1 MPAYKAPLRDM
12 RFLIDHVFDFHSNY
26 AALGAT
32 EASPDMVSAILE
44 EGARFCENVLSPLN
58 RSGDEE
64 GCHFDNGVVTTPAGF
79 KQAFAQYVEGGWHG
93 LAADPAYGGQ
103 GLPGS
108 LGLVISEMVGSSN
121 TSWGMYPGLTHGAMS
136 AIHAHGTEEQKR
148 TYLSKLTA
156 GQWTGTMCLTEAH
169 CGTDLGIIKTRAVP
183 AADGS
188 YTITGSKIF
197 ISAGEH
203 DMSANIIH
211 LVLAKLPDA
220 PAGTKGISLFIVP
233 KFLPDTEG
241 EAGERNGVSCGAIE
255 HKMGIK
261 ASATCVLNFDGAKG
275 FLIGEANKGLNCMFT
290 MMNHARLGTGMQGL
304 CLGEASFQG
313 AIQYAND
320 RLQMRALTG
329 PKAPDKAADP
339 IIVHPDVRRMLLTMK
354 AFNEGNRALTYF
366 TAQLLDV
373 AHLSADATARQDAE
387 DLLAFLTP
395 ICKAFMTETGLE
407 VTNHGMQVF
416 GGHGFIREWG
426 MEQLVRDCR
435 IAPIYEGTNGIQAL
449 DLLGR
454 KVLGSQGKLLRG
466 FTKIVHKFCA
476 ANVAHPQL
484 GNYVAQ
490 LDALNQQWGELTTK
504 VGMAAMKNPDEVG
517 AASVDYLM
525 YSGYI
530 ILGYLWLRMALVA
543 QAQLDAG
550 SGDADFCRAK
560 LATSEFYFKRL
571 LPRTDAHRAAIEAG
585 SDCLMQLPAELFAL

>member
-1 MPAYKAPLRDM
+1 MPEYKAPLRDM
-12 RFLIDHVFDFHSNY
+12 RFLIDHVFDFHGRY
-26 AALGAT
+26 AELGASD
-32 EASPDMVSAILE
+32 ASPDMVSAILE
-44 EGARFCENVLSPLN
+44 EGARFCENVLAPLN
-58 RSGDEE
+58 RPGDEE
-64 GCHFDNGVVTTPAGF
+64 GCHFDNGVVTTPTGF
-79 KQAFAQYVEGGWHG
+79 RQAFAQYVEGGWHG

-103 GLPGS
+103 GLPSS
-108 LGLVISEMVGSSN
+108 LGLVISEMIGSSN

-136 AIHAHGTEEQKR
+136 AIHAHGTEEQKQ

-183 AADGS
+183 QADGS
-188 YTITGSKIF
+188 YAVTGSKIF

-203 DMSANIIH
+203 DMSDNIIH

-233 KFLPDTEG
+233 KFLPDAAG
-241 EAGERNGVSCGAIE
+241 EAGERNGVSCGSIE

-313 AIQYAND
+313 AVRYAND
-320 RLQMRALTG
+320 RLQMRSLTG
-329 PKAPDKAADP
+329 PKAPEKAADP

-366 TAQLLDV
+366 TAQLLDT
-373 AHLSADATARQDAE
+373 AHLSRDETARQEAE

-395 ICKAFMTETGLE
+395 ICKAFMTDTGLE
-407 VTNHGMQVF
+407 VTNHGMQVL

-466 FTKIVHKFCA
+466 FTKIVHQFCA
-476 ANVAHPQL
+476 ANTGHPQL
-484 GNYVAQ
+484 QGYIAQ
-490 LDALNQQWGELTTK
+490 LDGLNRQWGDLTTQ

-530 ILGYLWLRMALVA
+530 ILAYLWLRMALVA
-543 QAQLDAG
+543 QAQLDSG
-550 SGDADFCRAK
+550 DGDADFCRAK
-560 LATSEFYFKRL
+560 LATCEFYFKRL
-571 LPRTDAHRAAIEAG
+571 LPRTAAHRSAVEAG
-585 SDCLMQLPAELFAL
+585 SECLMKLPAQLFAL

>member
-1 MPAYKAPLRDM
+1 MPEYKAPLRDM
-12 RFLIDHVFDFHSNY
+12 RFLIDHVFDFHTQY
-26 AALGAT
+26 AALGAHD
-32 EASPDMVSAILE
+32 ASPDMINAILE
-44 EGARFCENVLSPLN
+44 EGAKFCENVLAPLN

-103 GLPGS
+103 GLPSS
-108 LGLVISEMVGSSN
+108 LGLVISEMVASSN

-136 AIHAHGTEEQKR
+136 AIHAHGTEEQKN
-148 TYLSKLTA
+148 TYLRKLTA

-183 AADGS
+183 QADGS
-188 YTITGSKIF
+188 YAVTGSKIF

-203 DMSANIIH
+203 DMSDNIIH

-233 KFLPDTEG
+233 KFLPDAAG
-241 EAGERNGVSCGAIE
+241 EAGERNGVSCGSIE

-261 ASATCVLNFDGAKG
+261 ASATCVLNFDDAKG
-275 FLIGEANKGLNCMFT
+275 FLIGEPNKGLNCMFT

-313 AIQYAND
+313 AIKYAND

-329 PKAPDKAADP
+329 AKAPDKPADP

-366 TAQLLDV
+366 TAQMLDV
-373 AHLSADATARQDAE
+373 AHLSPDADARQEAE

-395 ICKAFMTETGLE
+395 ICKAFMTDTGLE

-454 KVLGSQGKLLRG
+454 KVLGSQGKLLRN

-476 ANVAHPQL
+476 ANAGHAQL
-484 GNYVAQ
+484 GEFVAQ
-490 LDALNQQWGELTTK
+490 LDSLNQQWGELTMQ

-530 ILGYLWLRMALVA
+530 VLGYLWLRMALVA
-543 QAQLDAG
+543 QAQLE
-550 SGDADFCRAK
+550 SGEGDGDFCQGK
-560 LATSEFYFKRL
+560 LATCEFYFKRL
-571 LPRTDAHRAAIEAG
+571 LPRTAAHRSAIEAG
-585 SDCLMQLPAELFAL
+585 SDCLMKLPAQLFAL

>member
-1 MPAYKAPLRDM
+1 MPEYKAPLRDM
-12 RFLIDHVFDFHSNY
+12 RFLIDHVFDFHGRY
-26 AALGAT
+26 AELGASD
-32 EASPDMVSAILE
+32 ASPDMVSAILE
-44 EGARFCENVLSPLN
+44 EGARFCENVLAPLN
-58 RSGDEE
+58 RPGDEE
-64 GCHFDNGVVTTPAGF
+64 GCHFDNGVVTTPTGF
-79 KQAFAQYVEGGWHG
+79 RQAFAQYVEGGWHG

-108 LGLVISEMVGSSN
+108 LGLVISEMIGSSN

-136 AIHAHGTEEQKR
+136 AIHAHGTEEQKQ

-183 AADGS
+183 QADGS
-188 YTITGSKIF
+188 YAVTGSKIF

-203 DMSANIIH
+203 DMSDNIIH

-233 KFLPDTEG
+233 KFLPDAAG
-241 EAGERNGVSCGAIE
+241 EAGERNGVSCGSIE

-313 AIQYAND
+313 AVRYAND
-320 RLQMRALTG
+320 RLQMRSLTG
-329 PKAPDKAADP
+329 PKAPEKAADP

-366 TAQLLDV
+366 TAQLLDT
-373 AHLSADATARQDAE
+373 AHLSRDETARQEAE

-395 ICKAFMTETGLE
+395 ICKAFMTDTGLE

-466 FTKIVHKFCA
+466 FTKIVHQFCA
-476 ANVAHPQL
+476 ANTGHAQL
-484 GNYVAQ
+484 QGYIAQ
-490 LDALNQQWGELTTK
+490 LDGLNRQWGDLTTQ

-530 ILGYLWLRMALVA
+530 ILAYLWLRMALVA
-543 QAQLDAG
+543 QAQLDSG
-550 SGDADFCRAK
+550 DGDADFCRAK
-560 LATSEFYFKRL
+560 LATCEFYFKRL
-571 LPRTDAHRAAIEAG
+571 LPRTAAHRSAVEAG
-585 SDCLMQLPAELFAL
+585 SECLMKLPAQLFAL